1 MIQNLQVLYSQDF
14 NPYFNLALEEFL
26 LNTLT
31 PDTMILYLWQNENT
45 VVIGRNQ
52 NAWKE
57 CKVSALEED
66 HGYLAR
72 RLSGGGAVYHD
83 LGNLNFTFITNMDN
97 YNIERQSNV
106 IIRALAYEGVKAE
119 KSGRNDLLVD
129 GKKFSGNAYYQ
140 KHGNAYHHG
149 TILVDVDMK
158 KMGQYLNV
166 SATKLKSNGV
176 DSVRSRVM
184 NMKEVIPDLT
194 IEGMKQLMVRAL
206 GDEYGLPV
214 KSLTLS
220 PGDVNQI
227 MLLTQ
232 RYQSSQWKFHK
243 KIKSNLEIM
252 DRFIWGD
259 IHLELELEGD
269 IVKECIIYSDAMDT
283 DFIAKLTDAIQ
294 QSPFQAKL
302 LTNALEQLK
311 HPFNAVMIDDVQ
323 RLILHNL

>member
-1 MIQNLQVLYSQDF
+1 MIQHLQVLYSQDF

-26 LNTLT
+26 LNTLQ
-31 PDTMILYLWQNENT
+31 PDTMILYLWQNEHT

-83 LGNLNFTFITNMDN
+83 LGNLNFTFITNMEH

-106 IIRALAYEGVKAE
+106 IIRALGYEGVKAE

-149 TILVDVDMK
+149 TILVDVDMS

-184 NMKEVIPDLT
+184 NMKEVVPDLT
-194 IEGMKQLMVRAL
+194 IAKMKELMVRAL
-206 GDEYGLPV
+206 GDEYELPV
-214 KSLTLS
+214 ASLTLNTA
-220 PGDVNQI
+220 DVQQI
-227 MLLTQ
+227 MKLTET
-232 RYQSSQWKFHK
+232 YQSNDWKFHK
-243 KIKSNLEIM
+243 RIKSNLEIM

-259 IHLELELEGD
+259 IHLEMELAGD
-269 IVKECIIYSDAMDT
+269 EVKECMIYSDAMDI
-283 DFIAKLTDAIQ
+283 DFIAKLTEAIKN
-294 QSPFQAKL
+294 SPFQAKAL
-302 LTNALEQLK
+302 MQALEQLK